1 MHFSLYV
8 VNRKIQTDS
17 KRINQA
23 VPAVREKLK
32 TLEIAWLILVAGF
45 AGRNR
50 ACSRNRLTVKR
61 REIAKCPRMLTLHGP
76 ERALSL
82 VHAPTPLS

>member
-1 MHFSLYV
+1 MHFSLYAV
-8 VNRKIQTDS
+8 HRKIQADS

-50 ACSRNRLTVKR
+50 ADRSTVKR

>member
-1 MHFSLYV
+1 MHFSLHV
-8 VNRKIQTDS
+8 VNRKIQPDS
-17 KRINQA
+17 KRINQTVA
-23 VPAVREKLK
+23 AVRERLK

-50 ACSRNRLTVKR
+50 ADRSTVKR
-61 REIAKCPRMLTLHGP
+61 HEIAKCPQMLTLHGP